1 VHVHPQGEKKIFW
14 RNFRGHKKSISHF
27 SRKFLM
33 GGERWRVEVVNLAC
47 VLRATTK
54 QTKKNK

>member
-1 VHVHPQGEKKIFW
+1 
-14 RNFRGHKKSISHF
+14 
-27 SRKFLM
+27 M

-54 QTKKNK
+54 QTKKTNNKKVINFFEEKCASP